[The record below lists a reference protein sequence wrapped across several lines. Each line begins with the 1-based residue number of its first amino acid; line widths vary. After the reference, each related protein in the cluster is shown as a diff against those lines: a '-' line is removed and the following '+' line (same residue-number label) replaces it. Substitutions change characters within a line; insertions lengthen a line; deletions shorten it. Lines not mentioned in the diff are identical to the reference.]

1 MKLTRNEIATL
12 VSYYDNLQFDLKAR
26 IETLKENCQGVIDS
40 DLYKIQLDRYKTEYN
55 KYETRVNELRAERRD
70 NL

>member
-12 VSYYDNLQFDLKAR
+12 VSYYNGLQLDLKDQ
-26 IETLKENCQGVIDS
+26 IEILNENCQGAIDF

-55 KYETRVNELRAERRD
+55 EYETRLNELRAERD